1 MKKFAF
7 ALIIFFSCGI
17 IFSSCGD
24 SPDFTAVKIY
34 FVDSEM
40 LRLLPIETY
49 IPNSSAQH
57 QAKTVLNELIRG
69 RDDNPKIKRVIPDI
83 EGCMTVKVK
92 DGAAYIDISKE
103 MAEAAPESRDLE
115 LLTIYSIVNSIT
127 SVEEISTVRFT
138 IDKQVTKDFS
148 GFLDMRETFIPDYF
162 I

>member
-1 MKKFAF
+1 
-7 ALIIFFSCGI
+7 I

-103 MAEAAPESRDLE
+103 MAEAVPESRDLE

-127 SVEEISTVRFT
+127 SVEGISTVRFT